1 MSEAPVSMLVWRDA
15 AGVVVNIGPWD
26 HQWQTVFTNP
36 LPADAENRPERVPL
50 LRDGEPVMRLV
61 RDRPGEEPEFE
72 AVMTD
77 GPPRWF
83 RGDVL
88 IHEGEWDNRPENVER
103 NPIPA
108 GVTSSEELT
117 RERDDGGIAAAG
129 DYESLRRAAYPPL
142 KDQLDAMW
150 KGGAEADAMRAIVL
164 GVKERFPKP

>member
-1 MSEAPVSMLVWRDA
+1 MKVWRDA
-15 AGVVVNIGPWD
+15 GGNVVHIGEWD
-26 HQWQTVFTNP
+26 FQYSVVFRNP
-36 LPADAENRPERVPL
+36 LPSDAENRPDRVPL

-61 RDRPGEEPEFE
+61 RDVVGEEPEYE
-72 AVMTD
+72 PVLTD

-83 RGDVL
+83 RGDNL
-88 IHEGEWDNRPENVER
+88 IHEGEWDNRPEDVAS

-108 GVTSSEELT
+108 GVTSSDEPT
-117 RERDDGGIAAAG
+117 RERDDGGLAAAG

-150 KGGAEADAMRAIVL
+150 KGGAEADAMRATVL